1 MNGGAASERNSLAML
16 ELFHFEDCP
25 YCQKVRRKLEELDVS
40 YLSHPSPRGS
50 IKREFLGRF
59 VPELSATKFG
69 GQFPL
74 LVDVEKNIFMF
85 ESEDICNYLEKTYGK
100 VGK

>member
-1 MNGGAASERNSLAML
+1 M
-16 ELFHFEDCP
+16 
-25 YCQKVRRKLEELDVS
+25 EELDVS

-59 VPELSATKFG
+59 VKDL
-69 GQFPL
+69 QFPL

-85 ESEDICNYLEKTYGK
+85 ESEDICKYLEKNYGK
-100 VGK
+100 KH

>member
-1 MNGGAASERNSLAML
+1 ML

-59 VPELSATKFG
+59 VPEPSATKKDGPAAQFG

-74 LVDVEKNIFMF
+74 LMDVEKNIFMF
-85 ESEDICNYLEKTYGK
+85 ESQDICDYLERTYGK
-100 VGK
+100 ESKPSF

>member
-1 MNGGAASERNSLAML
+1 MNGGSERGALSML

-59 VPELSATKFG
+59 VPDL
-69 GQFPL
+69 QFPL

-85 ESEDICNYLEKTYGK
+85 ESQDIIDYLEKNYRK
-100 VGK
+100 IKR

>member
-1 MNGGAASERNSLAML
+1 ML

-25 YCQKVRRKLEELDVS
+25 YCLKVRRKLEVLDVS

-50 IKREFLGRF
+50 IKREFLKKF
-59 VPELSATKFG
+59 IPEAQI
-69 GQFPL
+69 QFPL

-85 ESEDICNYLEKTYGK
+85 ESDDICNYLEKTYGK
-100 VGK
+100 K

>member
-1 MNGGAASERNSLAML
+1 MNGGREPGKGRKSML

-25 YCQKVRRKLEELDVS
+25 YCQKVRRKLEELDLS

-59 VPELSATKFG
+59 VKDV
-69 GQFPL
+69 QFPL
-74 LVDVEKNIFMF
+74 LVDVEKNVFIP
-85 ESEDICNYLEKTYGK
+85 ESDDICIYLEKTYGK
-100 VGK
+100 RK

>member
-1 MNGGAASERNSLAML
+1 ML

-25 YCQKVRRKLEELDVS
+25 YSQKVRRKLEELDLS
-40 YLSHPSPRGS
+40 YVSHPSPRGS
-50 IKREFLGRF
+50 IKREFLQRF
-59 VPELSATKFG
+59 VSEPSATKIGGSAAQFG

-85 ESEDICNYLEKTYGK
+85 ESDDICKYLEKMYGK
-100 VGK
+100 SK

>member
-1 MNGGAASERNSLAML
+1 ML

-25 YCQKVRRKLEELDVS
+25 YCLKVRRKLEALDVS
-40 YLSHPSPRGS
+40 YTSHPSPRGS
-50 IKREFLGRF
+50 IKREFLKKF
-59 VPELSATKFG
+59 IPESQI
-69 GQFPL
+69 QFPI

-100 VGK
+100 K

>member
-1 MNGGAASERNSLAML
+1 ML

-25 YCQKVRRKLEELDVS
+25 YCLKVRRKLEELDLT

-50 IKREFLGRF
+50 KKREFLSRF
-59 VPELSATKFG
+59 VPEL
-69 GQFPL
+69 QFPL

-85 ESEDICNYLEKTYGK
+85 ESDDICKYLGKTYGK
-100 VGK
+100 K

>member
-1 MNGGAASERNSLAML
+1 ML

-25 YCQKVRRKLEELDVS
+25 YCQKVRRKLEALDVS

-50 IKREFLGRF
+50 VKREFLKKF
-59 VPELSATKFG
+59 IPEDSI
-69 GQFPL
+69 QFPL

-85 ESEDICNYLEKTYGK
+85 ESEDIIKYLEKTHGK
-100 VGK
+100 K